1 MNPLKFAY
9 TIQLCSSSEEEVLIS
24 RTIEKALRRSR
35 AVDTEGLCIVAGEK
49 VRLIAWSPAFRM
61 QKGF

>member
-1 MNPLKFAY
+1 MM
-9 TIQLCSSSEEEVLIS
+9 QLVGRPSEEEVLIS

-49 VRLIAWSPAFRM
+49 VSYCIYAYYRAIWSTRGSVIF
-61 QKGF
+61 

>member
-1 MNPLKFAY
+1 MISTYPKR
-9 TIQLCSSSEEEVLIS
+9 QLLTKLFFRPSEEEVLIS

-49 VRLIAWSPAFRM
+49 VILISIF
-61 QKGF
+61 G

>member
-1 MNPLKFAY
+1 MKRTWIALDSMFA
-9 TIQLCSSSEEEVLIS
+9 INSPSEEEVLIS

-49 VRLIAWSPAFRM
+49 VRLQLYIFTVSFSN
-61 QKGF
+61 

>member
-1 MNPLKFAY
+1 LTDDQYLSQASVIDQVIFRP
-9 TIQLCSSSEEEVLIS
+9 SEEEVLIS

-49 VRLIAWSPAFRM
+49 VILISIF
-61 QKGF
+61 G